1 MKNLTLAN
9 KVVIITGASKGIG
22 KAIAFAMGKAGAK
35 VVISSRKQEALDKV
49 VSEFAE
55 AGVVAFAKAANVGH
69 AEDRKALVESTINH
83 FGKVDILVNNAATN
97 PVFGPIENTDESAFD
112 HILNVN
118 LKAPFELS
126 KLVLE
131 SMAKSGK
138 GSIIHI
144 SSVEGVRPGAH
155 MGMYSVSKS
164 ALLMLTRVQ
173 ANEWGQKG
181 IRVNA
186 IAPGLIQTKFS
197 QALWDNEKVMKY
209 ALRQIPLGRMAQPEE
224 VAGLALF
231 LASDM
236 AAYITGSTFMV
247 DGGYLA

>member
-1 MKNLTLAN
+1 MKNLSLKN

-22 KAIAFAMGKAGAK
+22 KAIAFAMGQAGAK
-35 VVISSRKQEALDKV
+35 VVISSRKQEALDPIV
-49 VSEFAE
+49 DEFAQ
-55 AGVVAFAKAANVGH
+55 AGIVAFAKAANVGH
-69 AEDRKALVESTINH
+69 PEERKALVNSTIKH
-83 FGKVDILVNNAATN
+83 FGKIDILVNNAATN
-97 PVFGPIENTDESAFD
+97 PVFGPIENTDESVFD
-112 HILNVN
+112 HIINVN

-126 KLVLE
+126 KLVLANM
-131 SMAKSGK
+131 SKTGK

-144 SSVEGVRPGAH
+144 SSVEGVRPGMH

-236 AAYITGSTFMV
+236 AAYVTGSTFMV

>member
-1 MKNLTLAN
+1 MKNLDLSG
-9 KVVIITGASKGIG
+9 KVAIITGASKGIG
-22 KAIAFAMGKAGAK
+22 KAIAFALGQAGAK
-35 VVISSRKQEALDKV
+35 VVISSRKQAVLEEV
-49 VSEFAE
+49 VDEFAQ
-55 AGVVAFAKAANVGH
+55 AGVVAFAKAANVGQ
-69 AEDRKALVESTINH
+69 ADERKDLVDTTIRH
-83 FGKVDILVNNAATN
+83 FGKIDILINNAATN
-97 PVFGPIENTDESAFD
+97 PVFGPIENTQEPAFD
-112 HILNVN
+112 KIIDVN

-126 KLVLE
+126 KLVLH
-131 SMAKSGK
+131 SMKKQKK

-144 SSVEGVRPGAH
+144 SSVEGLRPGQQ
-155 MGMYSVSKS
+155 MGMYSVSKA

-173 ANEWGQKG
+173 ANEWGALG

-197 QALWDNEKVMKY
+197 QALWDNEKILNY

-231 LASDM
+231 LASDW
-236 AAYITGSTFMV
+236 AAYVTGSTFTV